1 MTVPLI
7 PAGMILHLTGPF
19 FLEEW
24 VWYLTDRALAALFY
38 LLNALPQGWVNI
50 DNRWQWLTLLPA
62 NAYRVAIKRLAYLAG
77 GLFMRVIV
85 DELATL
91 AADKRQRMA
100 GAYAG
105 CRSGA
110 GDSDRQGR

>member
-1 MTVPLI
+1 MLI
-7 PAGMILHLTGPF
+7 AWRLN
-19 FLEEW
+19 
-24 VWYLTDRALAALFY
+24 VWRT
-38 LLNALPQGWVNI
+38 
-50 DNRWQWLTLLPA
+50 
-62 NAYRVAIKRLAYLAG
+62 AG

>member
-1 MTVPLI
+1 MADVL
-7 PAGMILHLTGPF
+7 
-19 FLEEW
+19 
-24 VWYLTDRALAALFY
+24 AL
-38 LLNALPQGWVNI
+38 
-50 DNRWQWLTLLPA
+50 A